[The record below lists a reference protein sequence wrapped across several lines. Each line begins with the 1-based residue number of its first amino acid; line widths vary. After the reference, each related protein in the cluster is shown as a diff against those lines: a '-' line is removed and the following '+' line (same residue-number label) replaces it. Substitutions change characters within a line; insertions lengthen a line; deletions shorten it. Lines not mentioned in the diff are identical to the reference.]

1 MVERTLRDEPMWD
14 QPEVHDVYR
23 RWHDVL
29 AEYDGDRMFV
39 AEAWTQTP
47 ESMARYIR
55 PDEFSQAF
63 NFAWLLASWSATE
76 FSDVITGTMNAVG
89 PVSGS
94 PTWVLSNHDVVRHVS
109 RYGGG
114 EVGLARAKAATLTM
128 LALPGSAYV
137 YQGEE
142 LGLEQVDVADED
154 RSDPLF
160 IRTGEGG
167 RDGCRVPIPWS
178 GTAAPY
184 GFGPGSEQPW
194 IPQPDDWADV
204 TVAAEEADP
213 DSTLAFY
220 RAALEA
226 RRTFATTAGDDV
238 RDAGAGS
245 RRARLPARPGDR
257 GPQLWDRGRRVAARR
272 GLRRQ
277 RTGRR
282 QPAGRHRRLAAVSC
296 PGLSPR
302 RPGPSSQVE

>member
-23 RWHDVL
+23 RWHQVL

-55 PDEFSQAF
+55 PGEFSQAF
-63 NFAWLLASWSATE
+63 NFAWLLASWSAAE
-76 FSDVITGTMNAVG
+76 FSEVITGTMDAVG
-89 PVSGS
+89 SVAGS
-94 PTWVLSNHDVVRHVS
+94 PTWVLSNHDVVRHVT

-142 LGLEQVDVADED
+142 LGLEQVDVAPEH
-154 RSDPLF
+154 RQDPLF

-184 GFGPGSEQPW
+184 GFGPGSGQPW
-194 IPQPDDWADV
+194 IPQPDDWADL
-204 TVAAEEADP
+204 TVAAEEGVP
-213 DSTLAFY
+213 DSTLEFY
-220 RAALEA
+220 RSALAA

-238 RDAGAGS
+238 ELLSLGTDILAFRRGPVTVVLNCGS
-245 RRARLPARPGDR
+245 TPADLPAGTVLMAS
-257 GPQLWDRGRRVAARR
+257 GPIGETLPPD
-272 GLRRQ
+272 
-277 RTGRR
+277 T
-282 QPAGRHRRLAAVSC
+282 AVWIS
-296 PGLSPR
+296 
-302 RPGPSSQVE
+302 